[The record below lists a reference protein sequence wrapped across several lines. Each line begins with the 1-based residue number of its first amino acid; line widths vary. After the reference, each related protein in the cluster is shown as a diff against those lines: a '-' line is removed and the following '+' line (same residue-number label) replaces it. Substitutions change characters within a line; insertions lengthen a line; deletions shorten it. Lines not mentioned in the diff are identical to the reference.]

1 MSDIKIKCVD
11 QTLTFVNAPVIA
23 SGGVIEDRVVFDFCP
38 LWNGYV
44 KTAVFYR
51 DKTEVFYKL
60 LEADDSCDIPAE
72 VLASSGIVYIGVF
85 GVKDESRRT
94 SELLAYSIREGA
106 VLNIAAPTVDV
117 YAQILEA
124 LANTKIVSGTI
135 TTSGHL
141 VFTKEDGTTVDVG
154 SGISLTDEQVNTAL
168 TEWLEINAEQT
179 QLTTINAAFITKIR
193 EMHKKGLIRFWVGT
207 KAEYEAIT
215 PEDNVFYVLTDED
228 PLTDVIKE
236 VEQNA
241 QEIGAIANDV
251 SSLETTVNDLKSNG
265 ADTLIADDNG
275 WTVQKF
281 ASGALIAWRYL
292 SLEDNSIICQADAPS
307 TLDRSLP
314 LSIHVQPHGNRFV
327 TGANVSTSGTV
338 TKAVMITVNGIGQ
351 TRVADVDGEEVQVY
365 TQELGS
371 GATYYY
377 TTIIGRWK

>member
-124 LANTKIVSGTI
+124 LANTKIVSGRI
-135 TTSGHL
+135 TEKGHL
-141 VFTKEDGTTVDVG
+141 VFTKQDGSEVDVG
-154 SGISLTDEQVNTAL
+154 SGISLTDEQVNNAFNEFMEL
-168 TEWLEINAEQT
+168 YAEQMDYT
-179 QLTTINAAFITKIR
+179 KVNLAFITKIR

-207 KAEYEAIT
+207 KAEYDAIT
-215 PEDNVFYVLTDED
+215 PADNVFYIITDED

-265 ADTLIADDNG
+265 ADELIADDKG

-281 ASGALIAWRYL
+281 ASGAYIAWILYDNTGDTLNQKFCRFKLPSIYKEDLPAAAVAMAQEL
-292 SLEDNSIICQADAPS
+292 SYVENVDDETTISHPVMAVSALLGGTGGYITITSAYG
-307 TLDRSLP
+307 LDGKAIARAHY
-314 LSIHVQPHGNRFV
+314 HVQL
-327 TGANVSTSGTV
+327 T
-338 TKAVMITVNGIGQ
+338 
-351 TRVADVDGEEVQVY
+351 
-365 TQELGS
+365 
-371 GATYYY
+371 
-377 TTIIGRWK
+377 GRWK

>member
-106 VLNIAAPTVDV
+106 VLNIAPTVDV

-207 KAEYEAIT
+207 KAEYEGIT

-228 PLTDVIKE
+228 PLTEITQS

-241 QEIGAIANDV
+241 QEIGAVANDV
-251 SSLETTVNDLKSNG
+251 ISLETTVNELKTNG
-265 ADTLIADDNG
+265 TDELIADDNG

-281 ASGALIAWRYL
+281 ASGAYIAWILY
-292 SLEDNSIICQADAPS
+292 DNTGDTSMSFSCRFALPSIYNAD
-307 TLDRSLP
+307 LP
-314 LSIHVQPHGNRFV
+314 AAAMAINQ
-327 TGANVSTSGTV
+327 SGTYNEKIDEET
-338 TKAVMITVNGIGQ
+338 TKYHNT
-351 TRVADVDGEEVQVY
+351 QVY
-365 TQELGS
+365 TVMLGGTNGS
-371 GATYYY
+371 ITITTPLSFDSTSCARAKYYVQL
-377 TTIIGRWK
+377 TGRWK

>member
-124 LANTKIVSGTI
+124 LANTKIVSGRI
-135 TTSGHL
+135 TEKGHL
-141 VFTKEDGTTVDVG
+141 VFTKQDGSEVDVG
-154 SGISLTDEQVNTAL
+154 SGISLTDEQVN
-168 TEWLEINAEQT
+168 NAFNEFIELYAEEMDYT
-179 QLTTINAAFITKIR
+179 KVNLAFITKIR

-207 KAEYEAIT
+207 KAEYDAIT
-215 PEDNVFYVLTDED
+215 HADNVFYIITDED
-228 PLTDVIKE
+228 PLTEITQS

-241 QEIGAIANDV
+241 KDIGELINDF
-251 SSLETTVNDLKSNG
+251 NDSK
-265 ADTLIADDNG
+265 DELIADDNG

-281 ASGALIAWRYL
+281 S
-292 SLEDNSIICQADAPS
+292 
-307 TLDRSLP
+307 
-314 LSIHVQPHGNRFV
+314 
-327 TGANVSTSGTV
+327 TGAFYAWQN
-338 TKAVMITVNGIGQ
+338 ITVNSLTTTVTVPSFMDTSFPFFFDIKIGTSYERLSKLMLMRAQ
-351 TRVADVDGEEVQVY
+351 LTGRQLMLECANSDN
-365 TQELGS
+365 S
-371 GATYYY
+371 
-377 TTIIGRWK
+377 TTISTDNYNVLLVGRWK

>member
-51 DKTEVFYKL
+51 DKTEVYYKL

-72 VLASSGIVYIGVF
+72 VLTSSGIVYIGVF

-94 SELLAYSIREGA
+94 SELLAYSISEGA
-106 VLNIAAPTVDV
+106 VLNIAPTVDV

-124 LANTKIVSGTI
+124 LANTKIVSGRI
-135 TTSGHL
+135 TEKGHL
-141 VFTKEDGTTVDVG
+141 VFTKQDGSEVDVG

-215 PEDNVFYVLTDED
+215 PADNVFYIITDED
-228 PLTDVIKE
+228 PLTEITQS

-241 QEIGAIANDV
+241 KEIGAVANDV
-251 SSLETTVNDLKSNG
+251 ISLETTVNELKTNG
-265 ADTLIADDNG
+265 TDELIADDNG

-281 ASGALIAWRYL
+281 ATGAYIAWILY
-292 SLEDNSIICQADAPS
+292 DNTGDTLNQKFCRFKLPSIYNADLPAAAVAMAQELAYAEKVDDETTIDHPAMAACALLGGTGGDITIS
-307 TLDRSLP
+307 SVYGLDVKAIARAHY
-314 LSIHVQPHGNRFV
+314 HVQL
-327 TGANVSTSGTV
+327 T
-338 TKAVMITVNGIGQ
+338 
-351 TRVADVDGEEVQVY
+351 
-365 TQELGS
+365 
-371 GATYYY
+371 
-377 TTIIGRWK
+377 GRWK